1 MTEKKVKYAL
11 TGEVKFGDKDNILD
25 SGAVGSCIVVTAY
38 DRKNMIGG
46 MAHIMLPG
54 ASPEQEEEK
63 TKYAHDALIELFKKI
78 DPDKNELEICVIG
91 GANVLQKEDDRICEN
106 IQQSVT
112 ELLKERKITINK
124 MSLGGTQRRSVS
136 FRIYDGSVYCSTG
149 NENKKLFFHPDM
161 DRTKE
166 A

>member
-11 TGEVKFGDKDNILD
+11 TGEVKFGNKDNILD

-38 DRKNMIGG
+38 DRNNMIGG

-54 ASPEQEEEK
+54 ASPEQEGEK
-63 TKYAHDALIELFKKI
+63 TKYAQDALTVLFEKI
-78 DPDKNELEICVIG
+78 DPLNTEVCVLG
-91 GANVLQKEDDRICEN
+91 GANVLQREDDRICEN

-112 ELLKERKITINK
+112 ELLNERKIAINK
-124 MSLGGTQRRSVS
+124 MSLGGTERRSVS
-136 FRIYDGSVYCSTG
+136 FNIDDGSVYCSTG
-149 NENKKLFFHPDM
+149 CEPQKLFFHPEM
-161 DRTKE
+161 DQTTE